1 MGGHAVREIPCKICD
16 KPVDLTV
23 DLCADETGK
32 AVHANC
38 YVHRITNQNAAPS
51 PATMIAD

>member
-1 MGGHAVREIPCKICD
+1 MGGHPVLEIPCKICD

-32 AVHANC
+32 AIHANC
-38 YVHRITNQNAAPS
+38 YVQRMTSQNPASS
-51 PATMIAD
+51 PATVIAD